1 MKKEGP
7 TAAHFRKFR
16 VSPSL
21 SRPCD
26 LPFVNLCV
34 ISGEVENAEER
45 SERAKACPCPVHAK
59 RHRKERKDKSRVNAN
74 HF

>member
-1 MKKEGP
+1 MKKEGS

-16 VSPSL
+16 VSPGL

-26 LPFVNLCV
+26 VSLTYALFQVKLKMQ
-34 ISGEVENAEER
+34 R
-45 SERAKACPCPVHAK
+45 SDPNGPKPAPCPVHAK

-74 HF
+74 HV